1 MGMIMALIKCEYCEH
16 GNPPDSKYCNAC
28 GATLTLAPCP
38 HCGAV
43 IEVTAT
49 TCYQCRGSMQESS
62 NAQGTGSA
70 AGGGF
75 ESLIDALAPEANRAR
90 SRAEMDLKN
99 DLRID
104 KLESALV
111 LKKVNEK
118 SKLLVLKDLTKL
130 TKVAS
135 FKADFAA
142 TQRSRAIAGTVVVA
156 IVAFIGYY
164 AYRHYSLVSLPPSS
178 EANTEAKGRSGPVR
192 PASTPGP
199 AATPTVPVTAAP
211 TSAVSPCTERV
222 AALGLCTP
230 KPVPKNE
237 TEAAAA
243 VPAAVARPQ
252 TSNGGEPCTV
262 AVAALGLCPPKSK

>member
-1 MGMIMALIKCEYCEH
+1 MGTVEVGMIMALTKCEYCEH
-16 GNPPDSKYCNAC
+16 GNPHDSKYCNAC

-49 TCYQCRGSMQESS
+49 ACYQCRRSKEESS
-62 NAQGTGSA
+62 
-70 AGGGF
+70 
-75 ESLIDALAPEANRAR
+75 EYALVPEADRAR

-99 DLRID
+99 DLRMD

-111 LKKVNEK
+111 LKKVSEK
-118 SKLLVLKDLTKL
+118 STLPALKDLT
-130 TKVAS
+130 TKVTS
-135 FKADFAA
+135 FKTDFAA
-142 TQRSRAIAGTVVVA
+142 TRHSLAISGTVVVA

-164 AYRHYSLVSLPPSS
+164 AYGHYSLVSPPPSS
-178 EANTEAKGRSGPVR
+178 AANREAKGRSGAVP

-199 AATPTVPVTAAP
+199 AATASVPVTATPA
-211 TSAVSPCTERV
+211 SAVSPCTERV

-230 KPVPKNE
+230 GAVRKNE
-237 TEAAAA
+237 AEAAAA

-252 TSNGGEPCTV
+252 TSNGGAPCTV
-262 AVAALGLCPPKSK
+262 AVAALGLCTPQSK

>member
-49 TCYQCRGSMQESS
+49 TCYQCGGGMQESS
-62 NAQGTGSA
+62 KAQGTGAA
-70 AGGGF
+70 AGGGL
-75 ESLIDALAPEANRAR
+75 ESIIDALAPEAHRER
-90 SRAEMDLKN
+90 SRAERDLKN

-104 KLESALV
+104 KLESAFV
-111 LKKVNEK
+111 RKKVNEK
-118 SKLLVLKDLTKL
+118 SKLLVLKDLPKL
-130 TKVAS
+130 TKVTS
-135 FKADFAA
+135 FKA
-142 TQRSRAIAGTVVVA
+142 TQRSRAIVGTVVVA

-252 TSNGGEPCTV
+252 TSNGGEPCTA